1 MELMLSL
8 LASFQACLL
17 ADPLPDWDVIPC
29 RANDCRINTTETV
42 INLPNSTL
50 KRLPIPAGK
59 TDINIALPIN
69 IPHGQ
74 KNSSGADASIS
85 FSYQEEWS
93 GGNPILPT
101 PHTTVANVVSNAINS
116 VTSASC
122 PTRCCANVNL
132 GGCKDMDFDTETVDV
147 VYSCE
152 AGCTYDAKGGQCLCG
167 SAPAVAS
174 CPDGL
179 TKCSLGGKGVCV
191 PVLDNKSGEAACDV
205 LKATCASVGIVAKS
219 CS

>member
-1 MELMLSL
+1 
-8 LASFQACLL
+8 
-17 ADPLPDWDVIPC
+17 
-29 RANDCRINTTETV
+29 V
-42 INLPNSTL
+42 INLPNSTI
-50 KRLPIPAGK
+50 KKLPIPAGK
-59 TDINIALPIN
+59 TDINIAMPIN
-69 IPHGQ
+69 LPLLPR
-74 KNSSGADASIS
+74 KNHTKADASIS

-116 VTSASC
+116 VTSATC
-122 PTRCCANVNL
+122 PTRCCANANV
-132 GGCKDMDFDTETVDV
+132 GGCKEMDFDTETVDV

-152 AGCTYDAKGGQCLCG
+152 AGCTYDAKAGQCLCG
-167 SAPAVAS
+167 GSAPGAAT

-191 PVLDNKSGEAACDV
+191 PALDNKVGEEVCNV